1 MRFKD
6 IIIVLSSALIH
17 LIKGMSGLQWYPVN
31 LYFIKYWA
39 NIVVFLAWK
48 VFDSDYF
55 LPFYLKNKGASH
67 FWKGNTIEDP
77 QIPKGLSP
85 RNLISSATYS
95 HIYIKRL
102 NFGYCIECSCCNI
115 CTGLPTKDETVKTTQ
130 NSKNKII

>member
-31 LYFIKYWA
+31 LYLIKYWA
-39 NIVVFLAWK
+39 NIVGFLAWK

-55 LPFYLKNKGASH
+55 LPFDLRKKCASH

-77 QIPKGLSP
+77 QIPKGKP
-85 RNLISSATYS
+85 
-95 HIYIKRL
+95 
-102 NFGYCIECSCCNI
+102 
-115 CTGLPTKDETVKTTQ
+115 
-130 NSKNKII
+130 